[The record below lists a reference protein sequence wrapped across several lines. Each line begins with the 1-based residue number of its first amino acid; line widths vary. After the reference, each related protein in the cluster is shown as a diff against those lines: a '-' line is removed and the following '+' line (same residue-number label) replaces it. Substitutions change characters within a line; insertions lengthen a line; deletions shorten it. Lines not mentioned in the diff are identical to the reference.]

1 MSDSLVHLRR
11 GLWTATIDPNSG
23 ANVISLRHGNVP
35 VLQEPRPDN
44 ADPFLVGAPLLLPAN
59 RTANARFSF
68 GGREYRLPI
77 NEANGAHLHGL
88 VHNAP
93 FTVDAATES
102 DAVLSLENHG
112 EFYPFPFRLAVAY
125 QLTEEGLHS
134 RYTLT
139 NTGSTPMPFTFG
151 LHTTFREPDSFRVP
165 LRDQQEKDARH
176 LPTGRYVPLNPQEV
190 AYTQGCAS
198 RGIPISGYYR
208 AGGNRVQIGEF
219 IYEVTGFD
227 HWVLYNGG
235 GCTGF
240 LCVEPQLGAVDGL
253 NAGPQCPVIPP
264 RHCLTLKTR
273 LFPRE
278 KGL

>member
-1 MSDSLVHLRR
+1 MSDSLLFLSQ

-35 VLQEPRPDN
+35 VLQEPRPEN
-44 ADPFLVGAPLLLPAN
+44 SDPFLVGAPLLLPAN

-68 GGREYRLPI
+68 GGREYQLPV

-102 DAVLSLENHG
+102 DAVLSLENRG
-112 EFYPFPFRLAVAY
+112 EFYPFFFRLAVAY

-165 LRDQQEKDARH
+165 LLDRQEKDSRH
-176 LPTGRYVPLNPQEV
+176 IPTGRHVPLDDQETRYV
-190 AYTQGCAS
+190 TSSPS
-198 RGIPISGYYR
+198 RNLPISGFYR
-208 AGGNRVQIGEF
+208 AAGDTAEIGTD
-219 IYEVTGFD
+219 YRYQVTGFD
-227 HWVLYNGG
+227 HWILYNGG
-235 GCTGF
+235 GRGSF
-240 LCVEPQLGAVDGL
+240 LCIEPQLGGVNAL
-253 NAGPQCPVIPP
+253 NQPESCPCLPAGASRV
-264 RHCLTLKTR
+264 LETR
-273 LFPRE
+273 LTCQ
-278 KGL
+278 

>member
-1 MSDSLVHLRR
+1 MSDSLLFLSR
-11 GLWTATIDPNSG
+11 GLWTATIDPTSG

-68 GGREYRLPI
+68 GGREYQLPV

-102 DAVLSLENHG
+102 SAVLSLENHG

-165 LRDQQEKDARH
+165 LRDQQEKDSRH
-176 LPTGRYVPLNPQEV
+176 IPTGRHVPLDDQELGYV
-190 AYTQGCAS
+190 IGSPS
-198 RGIPISGYYR
+198 RSLPISGFYR
-208 AGGNRVQIGEF
+208 AAGDTAEIGTD
-219 IYEVTGFD
+219 YRYQVTGFD
-227 HWVLYNGG
+227 HWILYNGG
-235 GCTGF
+235 GRGGF
-240 LCVEPQLGAVDGL
+240 LCIEPQLGGVNAL
-253 NAGPQCPVIPP
+253 NQPESCPRLLPGEV
-264 RHCLTLKTR
+264 RTLQTWLTSR
-273 LFPRE
+273 
-278 KGL
+278 